1 MSHGNVVVIAAA
13 LAACLVLAG
22 CGQKGALYLPNTN
35 TTQNAKKTHFI
46 FGSESTI
53 DDKKKAEAAP
63 VPSVPVKDIPASPV
77 LGSAS

>member
-1 MSHGNVVVIAAA
+1 MSHGNVVVIATA

-46 FGSESTI
+46 LGSDAASEEN
-53 DDKKKAEAAP
+53 KKTDAAP
-63 VPSVPVKDIPASPV
+63 AVPVKDVPASSV
-77 LGSAS
+77 VGSAS

>member
-1 MSHGNVVVIAAA
+1 MSHGNVVVITTA

-46 FGSESTI
+46 LGSDAASEEN
-53 DDKKKAEAAP
+53 KKTEAAP
-63 VPSVPVKDIPASPV
+63 VPALPVKDIPASSV
-77 LGSAS
+77 VGSAS